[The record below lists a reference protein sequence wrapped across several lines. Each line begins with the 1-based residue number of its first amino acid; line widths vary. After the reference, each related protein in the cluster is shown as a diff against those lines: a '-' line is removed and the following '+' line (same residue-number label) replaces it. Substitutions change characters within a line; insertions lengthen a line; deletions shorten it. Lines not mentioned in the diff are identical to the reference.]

1 MGHIDLMVQST
12 LIKIVNV
19 WYIEWKITEGWF
31 FMSNNTSDSFTELLI
46 VYGRFATRRKI
57 AIYYFVV
64 HANTVK
70 MGVIS
75 GSYPQ

>member
-1 MGHIDLMVQST
+1 MSHIDLMVQST
-12 LIKIVNV
+12 LIKRVDV
-19 WYIEWKITEGWF
+19 WHIEWKITEGWF

-46 VYGRFATRRKI
+46 VYGRFATRCKI
-57 AIYYFVV
+57 TQYYFVV
-64 HANTVK
+64 HATTVK